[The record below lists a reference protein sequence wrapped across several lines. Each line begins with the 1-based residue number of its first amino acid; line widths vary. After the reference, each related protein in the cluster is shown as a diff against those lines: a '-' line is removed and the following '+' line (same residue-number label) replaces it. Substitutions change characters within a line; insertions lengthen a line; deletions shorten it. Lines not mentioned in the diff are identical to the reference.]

1 MPTFEKT
8 VDVPDDEF
16 PTGEATFYVDAEYLD
31 ADESGPAGWVVYELR
46 LVSVDKGDADM
57 FARQYGYEYVRT
69 MEAAALEEYDG
80 EGY

>member
-8 VDVPDDEF
+8 VDVPDDDH

-31 ADESGPAGWVVYELR
+31 ADESGPAGWAVYELR
-46 LVSVDKGDADM
+46 LVSLDKGDAVSV
-57 FARQYGYEYVRT
+57 ARQYGYEYVKAL
-69 MEAAALEEYDG
+69 EAAALEGYDG